1 MTCYAVQS
9 RGARSYQRYVML
21 ISGVYWHCIHW
32 KLWDVMR
39 WSTLQSFLARSKNP
53 YIWHHYYVHLD
64 KWDLM
69 RWLISQSRAQNL
81 ELFVCCMK
89 SLHVITNFVQ
99 WYIERKHSA
108 NLPIF
113 LRYSCLPN
121 LCFRMFSLSFTV
133 LKSLQHQTNRSLSRN
148 SLPYLLLLPL
158 LQYRI

>member
-1 MTCYAVQS
+1 
-9 RGARSYQRYVML
+9 
-21 ISGVYWHCIHW
+21 
-32 KLWDVMR
+32 MR

-69 RWLISQSRAQNL
+69 RWLISQSRAQNI

-99 WYIERKHSA
+99 RYIERKHSA

-121 LCFRMFSLSFTV
+121 LCFRYHLLFWNLCSTKPTV
-133 LKSLQHQTNRSLSRN
+133 L
-148 SLPYLLLLPL
+148 YLATAYHTYYCYHYFNIEFKLVRCYEVVNYSELL
-158 LQYRI
+158 RE